1 MISILMALLFNK
13 TQRGNPSNPGAP
25 KLWYPILK
33 SVKLVK
39 EKEVAK
45 LLADETTL
53 NPKEAEM
60 AVSQLLKVVTNLLLE
75 GHTVE
80 LGELGSFRLTI
91 SSEGSATEEE
101 VTANNIKKLNLRF
114 TESEEFKAALKKA
127 TFVDISSLSKK
138 Q

>member
-1 MISILMALLFNK
+1 MALFYK
-13 TQRGNPSNPGAP
+13 KVQRGNPANPSAP

-33 SVKLVK
+33 SLGLVK

-60 AVSQLLKVVTNLLLE
+60 TIFQLLKVVVKLLLD
-75 GHTVE
+75 GHTVQ

-91 SSEGSATEEE
+91 HSEGSETEEE
-101 VTANNIKKLNLRF
+101 VSANKIRNVQIRF
-114 TESEEFKAALKKA
+114 TPSSEVREQIQKA
-127 TFVDISSLSKK
+127 TFKDASAF
-138 Q
+138 